1 MVSEDEAKINGLI
14 QLLDDPDEHI
24 FIQIRDEFE
33 IIGIKAIPVLE
44 QYWENSSDSLAVK
57 RAENLIHSINS
68 KEVKKQLKTWVD
80 LGGKNLLKGAVLVA
94 KCQYHNLDE
103 EKIHSTINQIKQ
115 DVWIEL
121 NDQLTA
127 LEKIAVVNKVMFNIN
142 GFEGN
147 REEYYAPK
155 NSFVN
160 KVHNKK
166 SGTPLSIGL
175 IYSVICQE
183 LDIPVYG
190 VNLPHHFI
198 LAYQDDYVL
207 PVMDEEMAQQGILFY
222 INPFN
227 QGSVFGKPEVSDF
240 LTQNKIEPD
249 DQYFVPCTNLQI
261 IKRMINNIVV
271 AYEKTEKTEKAEL
284 FKGLLQLL

>member
-1 MVSEDEAKINGLI
+1 MVSDDEAKINGLI
-14 QLLDDPDEHI
+14 QLLDDPDEEI
-24 FIQIRDEFE
+24 FVQIRDEFE

-68 KEVKKQLKTWVD
+68 KEVKKQLKTWID
-80 LGGKNLLKGAVLVA
+80 LGGENLLKGAVLVA

-103 EKIHSTINQIKQ
+103 EKINATINQIKQ

-160 KVHNKK
+160 KVLDKK

-175 IYSVICQE
+175 IYSVICQD

-198 LAYQDDYVL
+198 LAYQDDHVL
-207 PVMDEEMAQQGILFY
+207 PVVDEEMAQQGILFY

-249 DQYFVPCTNLQI
+249 DKYFVPCTNLQI

-271 AYEKTEKTEKAEL
+271 AYEKTEKKEKMAL